1 MPKDTANRACERVH
15 GYRKFGAQ
23 GLIFQYQ
30 SCKYILLFKLCT
42 CITWKKSEYLNRI
55 KMN

>member
-1 MPKDTANRACERVH
+1 MPKDIADRACERAR

-30 SCKYILLFKLCT
+30 SYKYIVLFKLYT
-42 CITWKKSEYLNRI
+42 LLLWKNQNI
-55 KMN
+55 